1 MKAVRLSAIAVF
13 ATAATLSASPARAQT
28 VTLDEGTFRLLIGGR
43 EVGTETFSIRQNGSG
58 ADAVIIARGRVVLDS
73 DPGARQLT
81 SSLQLAGG
89 TLRPA
94 AYDVKLEGAD
104 ARQIAGRVAGG
115 RFSARIVSSAGENMR
130 EYLVSD
136 GAVVVDEG
144 IAHHYYFL
152 ARRLG
157 SDASASIPV
166 VIPQDS
172 RQVVAQVSSGPSES
186 VRVGGGSVEGRRL
199 TVGVGGNERT
209 VWVDDQGRV
218 LRLEMAGDRLVAER
232 TAPPGN

>member
-1 MKAVRLSAIAVF
+1 MNAFRLAAHAAFVSMTLVAAP
-13 ATAATLSASPARAQT
+13 ATAQT

-58 ADAVIIARGRVVLDS
+58 ADAVIIARGRVVLDT

-130 EYLVSD
+130 EYLVSE

-157 SDASASIPV
+157 DAGSARIPIV
-166 VIPQDS
+166 VPQDS
-172 RQVVAQVSSGPSES
+172 RQLVAEVTAGARES

-199 TVGVGGNERT
+199 TVSAGGEDRT
-209 VWVDDQGRV
+209 VWVDAEGRV
-218 LRLEMAGDRLVAER
+218 LRVELGDRFVAER
-232 TAPPGN
+232 TAPPGG

>member
-1 MKAVRLSAIAVF
+1 MNAFRLTVH
-13 ATAATLSASPARAQT
+13 AAFVSMALAGPVASQT

-58 ADAVIIARGRVVLDS
+58 AEAVIIARGRVVLDS

-94 AYDVKLEGAD
+94 AYDVKLEGED

-130 EYLVSD
+130 EYLVSE

-157 SDASASIPV
+157 EGASARIPIV
-166 VIPQDS
+166 VPQDS
-172 RQVVAQVSSGPSES
+172 RQVVAEVTAGAREA

-199 TVGVGGNERT
+199 TVRAGGEERS
-209 VWVDDQGRV
+209 VWVDDAGRV
-218 LRLEMAGDRLVAER
+218 LRVELGDRFVAER
-232 TAPPGN
+232 TAPPGG